1 MHSLAAVV
9 LVEPLIAS
17 AKGAHSGY
25 LKCESLRLLSLFYR
39 GDKGNKEDAPSEE
52 AQKAMNNSCSSVAT
66 VLKDSLDDAALHKT
80 KNKDEVLNAVK
91 HFGSYAKSHA
101 SSISA
106 VDLNGLKEA
115 LDTASGATKSAGMK
129 NAYSKLAEEIAE
141 LAKQA
146 SSADPKPP
154 KSSTKKKKKSKK

>member
-1 MHSLAAVV
+1 
-9 LVEPLIAS
+9 
-17 AKGAHSGY
+17 
-25 LKCESLRLLSLFYR
+25 
-39 GDKGNKEDAPSEE
+39 
-52 AQKAMNNSCSSVAT
+52 MNNSCSSVAT